1 MSRIGSL
8 KMSIAWDHWMCSWTG
23 NGKHTS
29 WESPAKTKA
38 VCLKGEGGWTSTIIW
53 INHST
58 LQPPI
63 SSYRYFLS
71 GSLKGR
77 HSTNTTSI
85 STNLYFEI
93 QYVPKNNKQLDN
105 VPLCETQMFTTEK
118 YSPLKNIHPRK
129 YSSLR
134 MIHSWKYSPLKNI
147 HSWKIFTL
155 EKYSPLKS
163 IKSQKYSP
171 L

>member
-1 MSRIGSL
+1 
-8 KMSIAWDHWMCSWTG
+8 MCSWTG

-38 VCLKGEGGWTSTIIW
+38 VCLKGEGGGTSTIIW

-77 HSTNTTSI
+77 HSTKTTFI

-93 QYVPKNNKQLDN
+93 QYVPINNKQYTLTTTNHLDQSPN
-105 VPLCETQMFTTEK
+105 TSTTDQFQISTTLYFFLSVPSLGFVPLLARSSILFFSILFFSILF
-118 YSPLKNIHPRK
+118 YSILFN
-129 YSSLR
+129 
-134 MIHSWKYSPLKNI
+134 
-147 HSWKIFTL
+147 
-155 EKYSPLKS
+155 
-163 IKSQKYSP
+163 
-171 L
+171 